1 MSNLIVSKSML
12 SKRNITQITYVIFHF
27 LAATY
32 EKVFKSLKLILI
44 IYFILLSTSE
54 YSAKLFINF
63 IFSFYNKFVLPWYI
77 PWLRNVHSLMHLL
90 INKYLF
96 NATVYQKHP
105 RLCKLNEQRYAFMV
119 LLFQWAIPFILESRS
134 SKPDF
139 QIIYLM

>member
-12 SKRNITQITYVIFHF
+12 SKRNITQTTYIIFHF

-63 IFSFYNKFVLPWYI
+63 IFSFYNKFVSVTPIYSMVEKCSFLD
-77 PWLRNVHSLMHLL
+77 
-90 INKYLF
+90 
-96 NATVYQKHP
+96 
-105 RLCKLNEQRYAFMV
+105 AFAH
-119 LLFQWAIPFILESRS
+119 Q
-134 SKPDF
+134 
-139 QIIYLM
+139 